1 VGRLAGGIAHDFNN
15 LLTAIIGYSD
25 LVLAHIDQPER
36 DLKGEVEQIRRA
48 AENAAALTAQLLAF
62 TRQQALQPTTLDLN
76 QLVDKL
82 ENMLRRLIGENIE
95 LETDL
100 EPMLA
105 TVLADPN
112 QLEQVVVNLVLNARD
127 AMAAGG
133 RLTIETANI
142 EREQP
147 EIGSHGAIPPG
158 RYVALTVRD
167 TGSGMAPDVEEKIFE
182 PFFTTKEQGQGTGL
196 GLATVYG
203 IVRQSGGR
211 ISVRSIPGEGS
222 SFDVFLPQSDVE
234 PASARG
240 TATPVDSLEGTETIL
255 VVEDAD
261 VVRTLVRRMLEQR
274 GYTVLEAH
282 DGQHALEV
290 SERHPEPIQLLLVDV
305 VMPKMS
311 GLSLADRIREL
322 RPEIRVLYMSGYTA
336 GAIGDEGMVPEG
348 TAFIDKPFT
357 SDSLARN
364 VREALDV
371 ARSRPRRSGV
381 RPAGA

>member
-1 VGRLAGGIAHDFNN
+1 
-15 LLTAIIGYSD
+15 
-25 LVLAHIDQPER
+25 
-36 DLKGEVEQIRRA
+36 
-48 AENAAALTAQLLAF
+48 
-62 TRQQALQPTTLDLN
+62 
-76 QLVDKL
+76 
-82 ENMLRRLIGENIE
+82 MLRRLIGENIE

-133 RLTIETANI
+133 RLTIETANV
-142 EREQP
+142 ERELP